1 MDETVNSINQKTGIM
16 LARNTPVALVVGAA
30 SFLGSNLVDRLLD
43 MGLQVVGLDD
53 LRNGKKENL
62 EEASKNKNFHLVISG
77 PGSTDLDLS
86 RLDYLYIIPGERWD
100 LKNLLEL
107 FKKTSAR
114 CLLISSIK
122 LYDSKA
128 NELDWLKSMEGRL
141 AGYAQDHNLNARIL
155 RLGPIY
161 GPRMEFE
168 DDDPVSRLIYASLK
182 GDLQKETL
190 VADFSARSLFVAD
203 AIDLAVKS
211 MLSGA
216 TALKIFD
223 GVLPVP
229 VKVTEI
235 KQVLL
240 DPVWYEQ
247 KGFTPSELPPWPTPN
262 LEKTVRILNWH
273 PKAKLVE
280 ALKKTLN
287 YFKDRDVSLP
297 EKKGLEWG
305 SDKKEELQAFK
316 ELEPAKPPRPPKKT
330 FKLPKNKIFFILAL
344 LLIFYALLW
353 PAISLGV
360 GVLTFRA
367 KLLQAGQNLQEG
379 KFEDSLAN
387 VAKAKQAVVDAR
399 AVFDSLKPIQELGLF
414 QDQFEAGDELSSLAA
429 TSADSARSA
438 IEGVRL
444 LYQGLK
450 AVTGELNESPKDYF
464 ASSQVELARAYEG
477 ISLAL
482 VLTADR
488 DFLEKVPAFLMP
500 RVDSLKERLLQY
512 RELTKKAMAASAIL
526 PGIVALEDSKSYL
539 ILLQN
544 NMELRP
550 TGGFIGSFAVVNF
563 QGGKLQ
569 TLKVNDVYAI
579 DGQLSIHVEPPKEI
593 KEDLGQV
600 NWYLRDANW
609 EPDFPTS
616 AKQIEWFYTK
626 ETGDKVWGVITLD
639 VSSME
644 SLLSVLGPVDLP
656 DYNETITHENLFE
669 RAVTHAEAG
678 FFPGSQ
684 AKKSF
689 LTALVNQTLNKIFFS
704 SGQNWPWIVSSL
716 AAALE
721 EKHALVYLDDPK
733 LFSYAVSQN
742 WAGAM
747 PRPSGKKEGVFA
759 DFLSL
764 NEANLGANKANY
776 YLTRNYRLETIIGKD
791 GEIRHRLKINY
802 LNASPGEA
810 WPAGKYKNRVRLY
823 LPFGSKLIRVLWGET
838 DVTHLAS
845 NFADYGRSG
854 YSFPLTLL
862 PQEQKNLVLDY
873 EIAGK
878 LEFKDNKSSYR
889 IDIIKQPG
897 TLKEPL
903 EWKLVY
909 PINYKLE
916 GAGEGAIGP
925 QEQIISSDMSQDRS
939 FEVSFTK

>member
-1 MDETVNSINQKTGIM
+1 MDETVNPINQKTSIS
-16 LARNTPVALVVGAA
+16 LSRNTPVALVVGAG

-77 PGSTDLDLS
+77 TDSTDLDVS

-128 NELDWLKSMEGRL
+128 NELQWLKSMEGRL
-141 AGYAQDHNLNARIL
+141 AGFAQDHNLNARIL
-155 RLGPIY
+155 RLGPLY

-168 DDDPVSRLIYASLK
+168 DDDPASRLIYASLK

-190 VADFSARSLFVAD
+190 VSDFSDRSLFISDGVELC
-203 AIDLAVKS
+203 IKS

-223 GVLPVP
+223 GVLPAP
-229 VKVTEI
+229 IKVTEI

-247 KGFTPSELPPWPTPN
+247 KGFEPSELPPWPTPN

-280 ALKKTLN
+280 ALKQTLH
-287 YFKDRDVSLP
+287 YFKDRDIVLP
-297 EKKGLEWG
+297 E
-305 SDKKEELQAFK
+305 KKEELQAFK
-316 ELEPAKPPRPPKKT
+316 ELEPEEPPRPPKKI
-330 FKLPKNKIFFILAL
+330 FKLPKNKIFFVLAL

-367 KLLQAGQNLQEG
+367 KLLQASQNLEKG
-379 KFEDSLAN
+379 EFEEARVNADQ
-387 VAKAKQAVVDAR
+387 AKKAVTDAR
-399 AVFDSLKPIQELGLF
+399 GIFNSLKPLQELGLF
-414 QDQFEAGDELSSLAA
+414 KDQFEAGDELSSLAA

-450 AVTGELNESPKDYF
+450 AVTGELNESPKEYF

-482 VLTADR
+482 VLTSDR

-512 RELTKKAMAASAIL
+512 GELTKKAKAASAIL
-526 PGIVALEDSKSYL
+526 PGIVALEGSKSYL

-579 DGQLSIHVEPPKEI
+579 DGELSIHVEPPKEI

-639 VSSME
+639 ISGME
-644 SLLSVLGPVDLP
+644 SLLSVLGPLDLP
-656 DYNETITHENLFE
+656 DYNETITQENLFE

-704 SGQNWPWIVSSL
+704 SGQNWPGIVSSMGKS
-716 AAALE
+716 LE
-721 EKHALVYLDDPK
+721 EKHMLVYLDDPK
-733 LFSYAVSQN
+733 LFSYVVSQN

-747 PRPSGKKEGVFA
+747 PRPSGKKEALFQ

-776 YLTRNYRLETIIGKD
+776 YLTRNYHLETIIGKD

-802 LNASPGEA
+802 LNASPSDV

-823 LPFGSKLIRVLWGET
+823 LPFGSKLVRVLWGET
-838 DVTHLAS
+838 DITHLAS

-873 EIAGK
+873 EIVGK

-916 GAGEGAIGP
+916 GAGEGEIGP